1 MMQPDVLRIA
11 LAALVTLGTVGCTP
25 LLSPASQPAA
35 ETLTPI
41 TVSAQPRSLP
51 PEIAHLANRPDDVW
65 GRIAHNLRWRT
76 EHPLVSRERD
86 HILAQAEFFDT
97 LSERAR
103 PVLPWIAGE
112 IEARGLPLEL
122 ALIPVI
128 ESMLDPW
135 AYSSRHSAGLWQI
148 NPITAR
154 HYDLESNW
162 WYDARY
168 DIATA
173 TEVALDYLTELHQA
187 FDGDWELALAAYN
200 SGRSRVS
207 RAIERARAK
216 GAPTDYW
223 SLELPTETRRYVPRI
238 LALSQIL
245 RRPER
250 YGVELPIID
259 WNTDITA
266 VHTGGQIELERAADL
281 AGMEVGELRRM
292 NPGHLRWA
300 TAPEHP
306 GVLWLPEDRV
316 DTFLSELAELPPGQR
331 VRLSRYT
338 IVPGDN
344 LIGIA
349 RRFDTRVQLIRAVNN
364 LNGNFIRAGDTL
376 LIPKGGRWRD
386 SLALASVPEPGRPAR
401 YRVRRGD
408 SLWRIARKFDVAV
421 DSLLRWNNLSAD
433 GYLQPGQQLKL
444 TP

>member
-1 MMQPDVLRIA
+1 MKRPDIPRVILAVLAI
-11 LAALVTLGTVGCTP
+11 LGTGACTP
-25 LLSPASQPAA
+25 LTLSGPQVAP
-35 ETLTPI
+35 EGLTPI
-41 TVSAQPRSLP
+41 TVEARPRILP
-51 PEIAHLANRPDDVW
+51 PDIANVIDRPDDLW
-65 GRIAHNLRWRT
+65 GRIAHDLHWRKD
-76 EHPLVSRERD
+76 HPLVARERD
-86 HILAQAEFFDT
+86 HILAQPGFFDT
-97 LSERAR
+97 LSERAH
-103 PVLPWIAGE
+103 PVLPWIVSE

-122 ALIPVI
+122 SLIPVI

-154 HYDLESNW
+154 HYDLDRNW

-173 TEVALDYLTELHQA
+173 TDVALDYLTELNQA

-200 SGRSRVS
+200 SGRSRVA
-207 RAIERARAK
+207 RAIERARQK
-216 GAPTDYW
+216 GEATDYW
-223 SLELPTETRRYVPRI
+223 SLGLPRETQRYLPRI

-245 RRPER
+245 RTPDQ
-250 YGVELPIID
+250 YGIQLPRLPLLAD
-259 WNTDITA
+259 MTA
-266 VHTGGQIELERAADL
+266 VDTGGQIEIERAAVL

-292 NPGHLRWA
+292 NPGQLRWA
-300 TAPEHP
+300 TAPEKP

-316 DTFLSELAELPPGQR
+316 DAFRAELAELAPDQR
-331 VRLSRYT
+331 VRWSRYT
-338 IVPGDN
+338 IAPGDN

-376 LIPKGGRWRD
+376 LIPKGDHWRD
-386 SLALASVPEPGRPAR
+386 SLALASVSDPGRPQH

-408 SLWRIARKFDVAV
+408 SLWRIARKFNVAV
-421 DSLLRWNNLSAD
+421 DSLRRWNNLTAG

-444 TP
+444 AP